1 MKIES
6 HELRDQMSI
15 LLSCRRRSGGPG
27 NASVHIVSMGM
38 FFVHYSGWLSCLS
51 CG

>member
-6 HELRDQMSI
+6 HELRDQRSI
-15 LLSCRRRSGGPG
+15 LLSRRRSGGPG

-38 FFVHYSGWLSCLS
+38 LFVHDSGWLSCLS